1 MSSVKIEQEINQ
13 FLRGQNILIQ
23 QSVPQ
28 LVEKVLSRKEA
39 QLTSTGAIVATTGKY
54 TGRSPQDKYIVEE
67 DSVKDKI
74 DWDSNQPISKEIFT
88 NLYNKVLD
96 YLKEKNEVF
105 VFKGFR
111 RGR

>member
-1 MSSVKIEQEINQ
+1 M
-13 FLRGQNILIQ
+13 
-23 QSVPQ
+23 
-28 LVEKVLSRKEA
+28 
-39 QLTSTGAIVATTGKY
+39 ATTGKY

-74 DWDSNQPISKEIFT
+74 DWGSVINLFQKKIFT

-105 VFKGFR
+105 VFKGFA
-111 RGR
+111 GADKNTSPADPSNY

>member
-1 MSSVKIEQEINQ
+1 M
-13 FLRGQNILIQ
+13 
-23 QSVPQ
+23 
-28 LVEKVLSRKEA
+28 EKVFTRNEG

-74 DWDSNQPISKEIFT
+74 DWGSVINLFQKRSLL

-96 YLKEKNEVF
+96 YLKEKDEVF
-105 VFKGFR
+105 VFKGFA
-111 RGR
+111 GADKNTSSAHPSN